1 MQQKKTVFWDYL
13 WIYMWICIDIEDK
26 AKFTDVDITIGTVLL
41 QAYIESDLQ
50 TYLVS

>member
-1 MQQKKTVFWDYL
+1 
-13 WIYMWICIDIEDK
+13 MWICIDIEDK